1 MLLNDEYKYIR
12 YGDKFLDLQYLLFL
26 QKNVRNEILTP
37 FMMEISNI
45 AISFWFLA
53 VFFFIY
59 WCINKKAGLFILASY
74 SISSLVN
81 AIVKLSFC
89 IYRPWIRSSEIIPA
103 GNAIKTAGG
112 YSFPSGHTQVVT
124 SYLISS
130 AVLTWAKRKWLSIL
144 FLLAIFLVAFSRNYL
159 GVHTPQDVVVGFIMG
174 SLSVYW
180 AYLFVNRTNQDK
192 KNDIKLLIN
201 AIIIGIAAI
210 IYFTYKNYPMTL
222 DVKGN
227 LIVDP
232 QKMMR
237 DGFLGIGVWLG
248 FNLGW
253 FIEKHYV
260 DFSTECSILTK
271 IIRAIFGVVTV
282 YLIFYML
289 GSYYY
294 KILPNFYARM
304 CQWASMMLYTLAIY
318 PMIFNFIE
326 KRIQANQNKTKE
338 TQNN

>member
-1 MLLNDEYKYIR
+1 M
-12 YGDKFLDLQYLLFL
+12 
-26 QKNVRNEILTP
+26 
-37 FMMEISNI
+37 
-45 AISFWFLA
+45 
-53 VFFFIY
+53 
-59 WCINKKAGLFILASY
+59 
-74 SISSLVN
+74 
-81 AIVKLSFC
+81 
-89 IYRPWIRSSEIIPA
+89 
-103 GNAIKTAGG
+103 IK
-112 YSFPSGHTQVVT
+112 
-124 SYLISS
+124 
-130 AVLTWAKRKWLSIL
+130 
-144 FLLAIFLVAFSRNYL
+144 
-159 GVHTPQDVVVGFIMG
+159 
-174 SLSVYW
+174 
-180 AYLFVNRTNQDK
+180 
-192 KNDIKLLIN
+192 
-201 AIIIGIAAI
+201 
-210 IYFTYKNYPMTL
+210 
-222 DVKGN
+222 
-227 LIVDP
+227 
-232 QKMMR
+232 

-318 PMIFNFIE
+318 PIIFNFIE